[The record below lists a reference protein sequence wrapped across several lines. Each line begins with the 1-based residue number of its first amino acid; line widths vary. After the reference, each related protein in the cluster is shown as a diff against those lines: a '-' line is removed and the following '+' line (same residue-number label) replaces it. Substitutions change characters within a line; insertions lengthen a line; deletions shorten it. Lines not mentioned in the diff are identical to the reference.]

1 VDRYVADFK
10 DKFRYLNCKELTGLD
25 VKTKE
30 GQKEY
35 FAKIHD
41 HACADRIRF
50 AVRKGAEILSK

>member
-1 VDRYVADFK
+1 VADFK
-10 DKFRYLNCKELTGLD
+10 DKFKYLSCKELTGLD

-41 HACADRIRF
+41 HACADRICF